1 MEGNMDSNLLKVFV
15 AVSEHKSISLGA
27 LALGFTQSNVTLRIK
42 QLEKTLGYTLFHRV
56 PKGVILTKEG
66 EKLYPLAKEIVQKVQ
81 NALFQMQ
88 NLQEQTLLRIG
99 TSQANATI
107 RLLPFIEKLQ
117 CDFPKTSLEVYTG
130 GTPSVLEKL
139 LAYDV
144 DIAFIT
150 GDPKLLEVEVLNQ
163 FEDDLYLIEPKGKR
177 CPNMLIGY
185 REKST
190 HFDFLKAHEERLGN
204 RAYQTMIVENY
215 EVMLGC
221 VKAGMGKAFLS
232 KKIIGKFGYES
243 ALKLTKLEQ
252 NECDLQ
258 TRLVCRKDNVP
269 FIVDYLKALR
279 E

>member
-1 MEGNMDSNLLKVFV
+1 MDSNLLKVFV

-27 LALGFTQSNVTLRIK
+27 LELGFTQSNVTLRIK
-42 QLEKTLGYTLFHRV
+42 QLEKTLGYVLFHRV

-66 EKLYPLAKEIVQKVQ
+66 EKLYPLAKEIVQKVE
-81 NALFQMQ
+81 NALFQMK
-88 NLQEQTLLRIG
+88 NMKEQTLLRIG

-117 CDFPKTSLEVYTG
+117 HDFPKTSVEVYTG

-139 LAYDV
+139 LAYQI

-150 GDPKLLEVEVLNQ
+150 GDPQRTEVEVLNQ
-163 FEDDLYLIEPKGKR
+163 FNDDLYLIEPKEKL
-177 CPNMLIGY
+177 CPNTLIGY

-204 RAYQTMIVENY
+204 KTYHAMILENY

-232 KKIIGKFGYES
+232 KKIIEKFGYET

-258 TRLVCRKDNVP
+258 TRLVCRKDSIP
-269 FIVDYLKALR
+269 LIADYLRNVR